1 MLEALR
7 GARRQ
12 RILYKNDESLKLTTT
27 NIHAPNSKI
36 YYGRELV
43 RFWLL
48 GVDGAFFST

>member
-27 NIHAPNSKI
+27 NNHGPDSKI

-43 RFWLL
+43 RFRLV
-48 GVDGAFFST
+48 GVDGAFFFT